1 MSFFPECFG
10 LMLVTPRLLLSGVGT
25 LETEVTKPLSAG
37 ETKKKKINTSENNSE
52 GSIFLGQANLGL
64 TSLGNLTLKF
74 VNQKKKIHS
83 C

>member
-37 ETKKKKINTSENNSE
+37 ETKKKK
-52 GSIFLGQANLGL
+52 SIRQKTTLKAVFFLGQANLGL

-74 VNQKKKIHS
+74 VNQKKNIHS